1 MHILPFLLKE
11 LEHEATT
18 TRKVLKLVDPEKFSW
33 KPHEKSMDMKRLSV
47 HIAELPSWID
57 LAVNTNGIDFA
68 AGSYK
73 SPQVNNTNELLDLF
87 EKSQEKGIAAL
98 QNISED
104 GLLETWTIRN
114 GDNIL
119 NAMTKY
125 EAIRHSFSQTTHHR
139 AQLGVYLRLLNIPI
153 PGSYGPSADEQGF

>member
-18 TRKVLKLVDPEKFSW
+18 TRKFLKLVDPEKFSW

>member
-1 MHILPFLLKE
+1 
-11 LEHEATT
+11 
-18 TRKVLKLVDPEKFSW
+18 
-33 KPHEKSMDMKRLSV
+33 MDMKRFSV

-68 AGSYK
+68 DGYK
-73 SPQVNNTNELLDLF
+73 SPEVNNTNDLLELF
-87 EKSQEKGIAAL
+87 EKSQEKAIAAL

-104 GLLETWTIRN
+104 GLLETWTIHN
-114 GDNIL
+114 GETIL

-139 AQLGVYLRLLNIPI
+139 AQL
-153 PGSYGPSADEQGF
+153 